1 VNEEL
6 RGLFEQDQADRRAG
20 PVDAGVQE
28 RDQRRRQRLE
38 ALRAAGVLRTAEDH
52 YHAAMLLQHGETLA
66 DAWRAHELAGRA
78 AALGSAPAR
87 WLAAGDG
94 SPRPAAGGAPGL
106 P

>member
-28 RDQRRRQRLE
+28 RDRRRRQRLE
-38 ALRAAGVLRTAEDH
+38 ELRAAGVLRTAEDH

-66 DAWRAHELAGRA
+66 DAGRA

-94 SPRPAAGGAPGL
+94 SLRPAAGGAPGL